1 MKRALA
7 LAAVAVLCAASTALA
22 HSSGCH
28 STHSCPSDHHT
39 YVWLDGSGT
48 SYDCAEPGAPEY
60 NPQTDTI
67 TISYAGLTYYCH
79 SVGAPPPPPP
89 PPPPPLPP
97 PPPPPPPPSSSCHY
111 RNSGRLPDARC
122 TPGATLRVGRP
133 QVCRSGYSRSVRN
146 VSTAEKAA
154 VYVRYNIR
162 HHRPFSYEIDH
173 LIPLE
178 LGGSNALRN
187 LWPEPYGGR
196 AGARVKDRLENAL
209 HRAVCA
215 GRLGLRAAQ
224 HQISTN
230 WYQAWIKDG
239 RP

>member
-1 MKRALA
+1 MRRALA
-7 LAAVAVLCAASTALA
+7 FAAVAVLCVAPTALA

-28 STHSCPSDHHT
+28 SAHSCPSDHHT
-39 YVWLDGSGT
+39 YVWLDGSGAG
-48 SYDCAEPGAPEY
+48 YDCAEPGAPEY
-60 NPQTDTI
+60 NSQTDTI

-89 PPPPPLPP
+89 PP
-97 PPPPPPPPSSSCHY
+97 SSSCHY
-111 RNSGRLPDARC
+111 RSSGRLPDARC
-122 TPGATLRVGRP
+122 TPGGTFRVGRS

-146 VSTAEKAA
+146 VSPAEKAA
-154 VYVRYNIR
+154 VYARYGIR
-162 HHRPFSYEIDH
+162 HHGPFSYEVDH

-215 GRLGLRAAQ
+215 GRLGLRGAQ
-224 HQISTN
+224 HEISAN